1 MKLKFKHL
9 CQDKYNGRYYKKGDI
24 VEFEEERAKEILS
37 NGYGFADVI
46 EEVKKEPTEVT
57 FEEPKEEKEE
67 VKEEEKEEVKEEEKE
82 EEKPKEEKPKE
93 EKPKRKRTKAKA

>member
-9 CQDKYNGRYYKKGDI
+9 CQDKYNGKYYKKGDI

-67 VKEEEKEEVKEEEKE
+67 VKEEEKEEEKA
-82 EEKPKEEKPKE
+82 KE

>member
-46 EEVKKEPTEVT
+46 EE
-57 FEEPKEEKEE
+57 
-67 VKEEEKEEVKEEEKE
+67 
-82 EEKPKEEKPKE
+82 
-93 EKPKRKRTKAKA
+93 

>member
-37 NGYGFADVI
+37 NDYGFADVI

-67 VKEEEKEEVKEEEKE
+67 VKEEEKEEEKA
-82 EEKPKEEKPKE
+82 KE
-93 EKPKRKRTKAKA
+93 EKPKRKRTKTKA

>member
-37 NGYGFADVI
+37 NGYGFADAI
-46 EEVKKEPTEVT
+46 K
-57 FEEPKEEKEE
+57 EPKEEKEE
-67 VKEEEKEEVKEEEKE
+67 VKEEEKEESKEEKE
-82 EEKPKEEKPKE
+82 E

>member
-67 VKEEEKEEVKEEEKE
+67 VKEEEKEEEKA
-82 EEKPKEEKPKE
+82 KE
-93 EKPKRKRTKAKA
+93 EKPKRKRTKTNA

>member
-24 VEFEEERAKEILS
+24 VEFEVERAKEILS

-67 VKEEEKEEVKEEEKE
+67 VKEEEKEEEKA
-82 EEKPKEEKPKE
+82 KE
-93 EKPKRKRTKAKA
+93 EKPKRKRTKTKA

>member
-37 NGYGFADVI
+37 NGYGFVDVI

-67 VKEEEKEEVKEEEKE
+67 VKEEEKA
-82 EEKPKEEKPKE
+82 KE
-93 EKPKRKRTKAKA
+93 EKPKRKRTKAKS

>member
-46 EEVKKEPTEVT
+46 EEVKKEPTDVT

-67 VKEEEKEEVKEEEKE
+67 VKEEEKEEEKA
-82 EEKPKEEKPKE
+82 KE
-93 EKPKRKRTKAKA
+93 EKPKRKRTKTKA

>member
-37 NGYGFADVI
+37 NGYGFAAAI
-46 EEVKKEPTEVT
+46 K
-57 FEEPKEEKEE
+57 EPKEEKEE
-67 VKEEEKEEVKEEEKE
+67 VKEEEKEESKEEKE
-82 EEKPKEEKPKE
+82 EEKAKE

>member
-9 CQDKYNGRYYKKGDI
+9 WQDKYNGRYYKKGDI

-37 NGYGFADVI
+37 NGYGYADVI
-46 EEVKKEPTEVT
+46 EEVKKEQTEVT

-67 VKEEEKEEVKEEEKE
+67 VKEEEKEEEKA
-82 EEKPKEEKPKE
+82 KE
-93 EKPKRKRTKAKA
+93 EKPKRKRAKTKD

>member
-37 NGYGFADVI
+37 NGYGFADAI
-46 EEVKKEPTEVT
+46 K
-57 FEEPKEEKEE
+57 EPKEEKEE
-67 VKEEEKEEVKEEEKE
+67 VKEEEKEESKEEKE
-82 EEKPKEEKPKE
+82 EEKAKE
-93 EKPKRKRTKAKA
+93 EKPKRKRTKTKA

>member
-37 NGYGFADVI
+37 NGYGFVDVI

-67 VKEEEKEEVKEEEKE
+67 EKA
-82 EEKPKEEKPKE
+82 KEEKQ
-93 EKPKRKRTKAKA
+93 KRKRTKTKA

>member
-67 VKEEEKEEVKEEEKE
+67 EKA
-82 EEKPKEEKPKE
+82 KE
-93 EKPKRKRTKAKA
+93 EKPKRKRTKTKA

>member
-67 VKEEEKEEVKEEEKE
+67 VKEEEKEEEKA
-82 EEKPKEEKPKE
+82 KE
-93 EKPKRKRTKAKA
+93 EKPKRKRSKT

>member
-1 MKLKFKHL
+1 MKLKFKQL

-37 NGYGFADVI
+37 NGYGIADVI

-57 FEEPKEEKEE
+57 FEESK
-67 VKEEEKEEVKEEEKE
+67 EEKEEVKEEEKE
-82 EEKPKEEKPKE
+82 EEKAKE
-93 EKPKRKRTKAKA
+93 EKPKRKRTKTKA

>member
-37 NGYGFADVI
+37 NGYGFADAI
-46 EEVKKEPTEVT
+46 KEP
-57 FEEPKEEKEE
+57 KEE
-67 VKEEEKEEVKEEEKE
+67 VKEEPKEEE
-82 EEKPKEEKPKE
+82 KE

>member
-37 NGYGFADVI
+37 NGYGFADAI
-46 EEVKKEPTEVT
+46 K
-57 FEEPKEEKEE
+57 EPKEEPKEE
-67 VKEEEKEEVKEEEKE
+67 VKEEE
-82 EEKPKEEKPKE
+82 KE

>member
-37 NGYGFADVI
+37 NGYDFADVI

-67 VKEEEKEEVKEEEKE
+67 VKEEEKEKA
-82 EEKPKEEKPKE
+82 KE
-93 EKPKRKRTKAKA
+93 EKPKRKRTKTKA

>member
-67 VKEEEKEEVKEEEKE
+67 VKEEEKEEEKA
-82 EEKPKEEKPKE
+82 KE

>member
-37 NGYGFADVI
+37 NGYGFADAI
-46 EEVKKEPTEVT
+46 KEP
-57 FEEPKEEKEE
+57 KEE
-67 VKEEEKEEVKEEEKE
+67 VKEEPKEEE
-82 EEKPKEEKPKE
+82 KE
-93 EKPKRKRTKAKA
+93 EKPKRKRTKTKA

>member
-1 MKLKFKHL
+1 MKLKFKQL

-57 FEEPKEEKEE
+57 FEESK
-67 VKEEEKEEVKEEEKE
+67 EEKE
-82 EEKPKEEKPKE
+82 EEKAKE
-93 EKPKRKRTKAKA
+93 EKPKRKRTKTKA

>member
-37 NGYGFADVI
+37 NGYGFADAI
-46 EEVKKEPTEVT
+46 K
-57 FEEPKEEKEE
+57 EPKEEPKEE
-67 VKEEEKEEVKEEEKE
+67 VKEEPKEEV
-82 EEKPKEEKPKE
+82 KE

>member
-1 MKLKFKHL
+1 MKLKFKQL

-67 VKEEEKEEVKEEEKE
+67 VKEEEKEEEKA
-82 EEKPKEEKPKE
+82 KE

>member
-37 NGYGFADVI
+37 NGYGFVDVI

-67 VKEEEKEEVKEEEKE
+67 VKEEEKEEEKA
-82 EEKPKEEKPKE
+82 KE

>member
-67 VKEEEKEEVKEEEKE
+67 EKEEVKEEEKA
-82 EEKPKEEKPKE
+82 KE
-93 EKPKRKRTKAKA
+93 EKPKRKRTKTKA

>member
-1 MKLKFKHL
+1 MKLKFKQL

-67 VKEEEKEEVKEEEKE
+67 EVKEEEKE
-82 EEKPKEEKPKE
+82 EEKAKE
-93 EKPKRKRTKAKA
+93 EKPKRKRTKTKS

>member
-37 NGYGFADVI
+37 NGYGFADAI
-46 EEVKKEPTEVT
+46 K
-57 FEEPKEEKEE
+57 EPKEEVKEEPKEE
-67 VKEEEKEEVKEEEKE
+67 VKEEEKEEVKEEEKA
-82 EEKPKEEKPKE
+82 KE

>member
-37 NGYGFADVI
+37 NGYGYADAI
-46 EEVKKEPTEVT
+46 EEEEKEPTEVV
-57 FEEPKEEKEE
+57 FEEP
-67 VKEEEKEEVKEEEKE
+67 KEEEKEEVKEE
-82 EEKPKEEKPKE
+82 
-93 EKPKRKRTKAKA
+93 KPKRKRKP

>member
-67 VKEEEKEEVKEEEKE
+67 VKEEEKEEEKA
-82 EEKPKEEKPKE
+82 KE
-93 EKPKRKRTKAKA
+93 EKPKRKRTKTKA

>member
-67 VKEEEKEEVKEEEKE
+67 VKEEEKEEEKD
-82 EEKPKEEKPKE
+82 KE
-93 EKPKRKRTKAKA
+93 EKPKRKRTKTKA

>member
-37 NGYGFADVI
+37 NGYGFADII

-67 VKEEEKEEVKEEEKE
+67 VKEEEKEEEKA
-82 EEKPKEEKPKE
+82 KE

>member
-24 VEFEEERAKEILS
+24 VEFEESRAKEILS

-46 EEVKKEPTEVT
+46 EEVEKEPQEVV
-57 FEEPKEEKEE
+57 FEEPQEEKEE
-67 VKEEEKEEVKEEEKE
+67 VKEEPQEEV
-82 EEKPKEEKPKE
+82 KE
-93 EKPKRKRTKAKA
+93 EKPKRKRKPKAETKQDK

>member
-46 EEVKKEPTEVT
+46 EEVKKEQTEVT

-67 VKEEEKEEVKEEEKE
+67 VKEEEKEEEKA
-82 EEKPKEEKPKE
+82 KE
-93 EKPKRKRTKAKA
+93 EKPKRKRTKTKA

>member
-1 MKLKFKHL
+1 MKLKFKQL

-67 VKEEEKEEVKEEEKE
+67 VKEEEKEEEKA
-82 EEKPKEEKPKE
+82 KE
-93 EKPKRKRTKAKA
+93 EKPKRKRAKTKA

>member
-46 EEVKKEPTEVT
+46 EEP
-57 FEEPKEEKEE
+57 KEE
-67 VKEEEKEEVKEEEKE
+67 VKEEPKEEVKEEKA
-82 EEKPKEEKPKE
+82 KE

>member
-67 VKEEEKEEVKEEEKE
+67 EKA
-82 EEKPKEEKPKE
+82 KE
-93 EKPKRKRTKAKA
+93 EKPKRKRTKEKS

>member
-37 NGYGFADVI
+37 NGYGFADAI
-46 EEVKKEPTEVT
+46 K
-57 FEEPKEEKEE
+57 EPKEEPKEE
-67 VKEEEKEEVKEEEKE
+67 VKEEPKEEVKEEV
-82 EEKPKEEKPKE
+82 KE